1 MSGINPEQGYA
12 GTEPKKEKASTK
24 ETKTIDFNQ
33 FHTEIVDL
41 PSKGKLYDDE
51 NPLSSGKVE
60 LKYMTAKEEDMLTSQ
75 NLIKQGV
82 VIDKL
87 LKELIVSNGEGKD
100 VPYHKMLIGDKNAV
114 MVAARVLAY
123 GKDYVT
129 EMQDP
134 FSPNSSKQ
142 EVHID
147 LLKLEDKEIDE
158 DLWED
163 GNLFVFTLPASKHV
177 IEFSL
182 LTHGDET
189 RLGHELKAL
198 KKSKRDYDPELTIRF
213 RNMIKSVDGVTDPR
227 QISKFVDNMLSR
239 DTLELRKFINK
250 VTPDLDMRF
259 LFESEETGEE
269 RWMTIP
275 MGVSF
280 FWPGVE
286 L

>member
-1 MSGINPEQGYA
+1 MSQINPEQGYT
-12 GTEPKKEKASTK
+12 GTEPQQATTTEDKKSL
-24 ETKTIDFNQ
+24 DFNQ

-41 PSKGKLYDDE
+41 PSKGKLYDSD
-51 NPLSSGKVE
+51 NPLSTGKVE

-87 LKELIVSNGEGKD
+87 LKALIVSNGEGKE
-100 VPYHKMLIGDKNAV
+100 VPYHKILIGDKNAI

-134 FSPNSSKQ
+134 FSGKKQ
-142 EVHID
+142 EIHID
-147 LLKLEDKEIDE
+147 LLNLEDKEVDE
-158 DLWED
+158 KLWEN
-163 GNLFVFTLPASKHV
+163 GNNFIFELPASKRV

-182 LTHGDET
+182 LTHGDEA
-189 RLGHELKAL
+189 RMGHELKAY
-198 KKSKRDYDPELTIRF
+198 KKMKKDFDPELTLRLKG
-213 RNMIKSVDGVTDPR
+213 MIKSVDGVTDPR

-239 DTLELRKFINK
+239 DTLELRKYINS
-250 VTPDLDMRF
+250 VTPDLDMKF
-259 LFESEETGEE
+259 LFTADETGDEK
-269 RWMTIP
+269 WLTIL

>member
-1 MSGINPEQGYA
+1 
-12 GTEPKKEKASTK
+12 
-24 ETKTIDFNQ
+24 
-33 FHTEIVDL
+33 
-41 PSKGKLYDDE
+41 
-51 NPLSSGKVE
+51 
-60 LKYMTAKEEDMLTSQ
+60 
-75 NLIKQGV
+75 
-82 VIDKL
+82 
-87 LKELIVSNGEGKD
+87 
-100 VPYHKMLIGDKNAV
+100 
-114 MVAARVLAY
+114 
-123 GKDYVT
+123 
-129 EMQDP
+129 
-134 FSPNSSKQ
+134 
-142 EVHID
+142 
-147 LLKLEDKEIDE
+147 
-158 DLWED
+158 
-163 GNLFVFTLPASKHV
+163 FTLPASKHV

-269 RWMTIP
+269 RWMTVP